1 MLTENLKQQFENNN
15 SDAINNILNLIINK
29 DIFKED

>member
-15 SDAINNILNLIINK
+15 SDAINSILNLIINK